1 MEIKWQE
8 IELSKLVGAA
18 WNYKKD
24 FEYLEEKLINN
35 IKKNGIIENIIVR
48 EIEGDKFEVV
58 NGNHRLKACVKIGL
72 EKIMCCNLG
81 GIKLRVAKRIAVE
94 TNETK
99 FPNDKSKL
107 SDIVSELLD
116 SFGLDD
122 MISTTPWNTDEIGKL
137 AKIDVDDL
145 TSGVDDDDAPGSSF
159 EIENVIKIP
168 ADDEALSI
176 WNEWV
181 EQCSGDELHAF
192 KTAINASLTS
202 KQG

>member
-8 IELSKLVGAA
+8 IELSKLVGAP

-81 GIKLRVAKRIAVE
+81 NIKLRVAKRIAIE

-107 SDIVSELLD
+107 GDILSDLLD
-116 SFGLDD
+116 GFGLDD
-122 MISTTPWNTDEIGKL
+122 IVATTPWSRDEIEKL
-137 AKIDVDDL
+137 AKVDIDDITASD
-145 TSGVDDDDAPGSSF
+145 SNDIPPSSF
-159 EIENVIKIP
+159 EVENVIKIP

-181 EQCSGDELHAF
+181 EQCSGDELYAF

-202 KQG
+202 K

>member
-1 MEIKWQE
+1 MKIKWQE

-107 SDIVSELLD
+107 GDILSDLLD
-116 SFGLDD
+116 GFGLDD
-122 MISTTPWNTDEIGKL
+122 IVATTPWSRDEIEKL
-137 AKIDVDDL
+137 AKVDIDDITASD
-145 TSGVDDDDAPGSSF
+145 SNDIPPSSF
-159 EIENVIKIP
+159 EVESVIKIP

-181 EQCSGDELHAF
+181 DQCSGDELYAF
-192 KTAINASLTS
+192 KTAVNASLTS

>member
-8 IELSKLVGAA
+8 IELSKLVGAP

-72 EKIMCCNLG
+72 KKIMCCNLG
-81 GIKLRVAKRIAVE
+81 NIKLRVAKRIAIE

-107 SDIVSELLD
+107 GDILSDLLD
-116 SFGLDD
+116 GFGLDD
-122 MISTTPWNTDEIGKL
+122 IVATTPWSRDEIEKL
-137 AKIDVDDL
+137 AKVDIDDITASDSDDI
-145 TSGVDDDDAPGSSF
+145 PPSSF
-159 EIENVIKIP
+159 EVENVIKIP

-181 EQCSGDELHAF
+181 EQCSGDELYAF

-202 KQG
+202 K